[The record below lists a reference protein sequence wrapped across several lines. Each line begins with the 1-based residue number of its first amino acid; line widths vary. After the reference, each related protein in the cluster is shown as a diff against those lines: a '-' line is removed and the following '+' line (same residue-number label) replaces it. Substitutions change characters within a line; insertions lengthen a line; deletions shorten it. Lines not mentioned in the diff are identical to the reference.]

1 LRDVIFRGKLPKS
14 RATEAMLSSRLSHCL
29 KARPSAFVSQVGLRL
44 KQACPAYRQGIFA
57 SQLSRGASFQRR
69 GYSKDARKQPNSDHD
84 VQGRLERDEKKESA
98 LRATDVQRKLN
109 DVYYHPTTGFISHL
123 PRSWVPYA
131 ELARL
136 DKPTGTLYLLY
147 PCLFSTFMAA
157 SMTSPIVMPQQVVLT
172 SALFLA
178 GAFVMRGAGCT
189 VNDLWDRNLDP
200 HVERTKF
207 RPLARGAVTPFRAI
221 TFLGAQLLVGL
232 GILLQF
238 PTSCL
243 YYGIPSL
250 LLVGTYPLAKRVT
263 NYPQFV
269 LGLTFSWGAIMGFPA
284 MGIDFL
290 SDTNALYAAAAL
302 YASCVAWTVNY
313 DMIYAHMDI
322 KDDVK
327 AGIKSIALAHQHN
340 TKKVLRGL
348 TVVQVALLAAS
359 GAFAGLTGV
368 SFWVGSVVSSAFM
381 LSRITR
387 KVNLE
392 SVRSCLYWF
401 KAGAWMVGNVIAG
414 GLFVSY
420 IAKYHKHE
428 KIEFV
433 KGGPALEGFR
443 WPAEV
448 ATSKTDTEASEHR
461 SDG

>member
-1 LRDVIFRGKLPKS
+1 MLPF
-14 RATEAMLSSRLSHCL
+14 RLSHCW
-29 KARPSAFVSQVGLRL
+29 KARPNAFVSQVGLRL
-44 KQACPAYRQGIFA
+44 KEACPANRQGIFA
-57 SQLSRGASFQRR
+57 SQLSRRANFQRR
-69 GYSKDARKQPNSDHD
+69 GYSEDARKEPNQHHE
-84 VQGRLERDEKKESA
+84 VQRRLERGTREERLLQARDIS
-98 LRATDVQRKLN
+98 RKLDN
-109 DVYYHPTTGFISHL
+109 VYHYPTTGFISYL

-157 SMTSPIVMPQQVVLT
+157 SMTSPMVMPQQVVVT

-207 RPLARGAVTPFRAI
+207 RPLAREAITPFQAI

-284 MGIDFL
+284 MGINLL
-290 SDTNALYAAAAL
+290 SDTNALCAAAAL

-340 TKKVLRGL
+340 TKNVLRGL
-348 TVVQVALLAAS
+348 TVVQLALLAAS

-368 SFWVGSVVSSAFM
+368 SFWVGSVATSAFM

-420 IAKYHKHE
+420 IAKYRTHE
-428 KIEFV
+428 KTELV
-433 KGGPALEGFR
+433 KRPASEGFR
-443 WPAEV
+443 GPAEV
-448 ATSKTDTEASEHR
+448 VTSKTDTGASEHT